1 MTRELESYLN
11 NSNAGE
17 MLWEIAVSLEIL
29 KERIVN
35 VLNYVITMNLAV
47 LLQDQDAKGLIFFQ
61 VSECFTVPDNA

>member
-29 KERIVN
+29 LFICSTT
-35 VLNYVITMNLAV
+35 L
-47 LLQDQDAKGLIFFQ
+47 
-61 VSECFTVPDNA
+61 